1 MYSGVLVILYLRYLV
16 GFRSFERARLRTRME
31 FLQRLPV
38 GKKIVDNNTS
48 GQIFEDKVTKPNPGK

>member
-1 MYSGVLVILYLRYLV
+1 MYSGVLVILYRRYLV
-16 GFRSFERARLRTRME
+16 GFWPFERARLRTRLE

-48 GQIFEDKVTKPNPGK
+48 DQIFEDKITKPSPGK